1 MTKDLQKVKD
11 LLKVRGCSDR
21 TIANYLSCL
30 NRFKKSY
37 EGKDLKKLRE
47 SDILDYLKTNF
58 IDLGLAPASVN
69 INRAAIKYYYLVN
82 FNIDLTI
89 LYCLNAKLRIDFQKY

>member
-11 LLKVRGCSDR
+11 LLKVMGCSDR
-21 TIANYLSCL
+21 TIDNYLSCL

-58 IDLGLAPASVN
+58 IDLGLLFLFKSSLRFV
-69 INRAAIKYYYLVN
+69 YL
-82 FNIDLTI
+82 F
-89 LYCLNAKLRIDFQKY
+89 F